1 MVSTSIKTTTTYSKD
16 NIRVVIS
23 SEDGRIKDTICVATG
38 KDKNTTSMFF
48 KRDDLA
54 SLYEVLAELS
64 NRGAI

>member
-23 SEDGRIKDTICVATG
+23 SQDGKIKDEVCVATG
-38 KDKNTTSMFF
+38 NGNNSTSMFF
-48 KRDDLA
+48 YRDDLA